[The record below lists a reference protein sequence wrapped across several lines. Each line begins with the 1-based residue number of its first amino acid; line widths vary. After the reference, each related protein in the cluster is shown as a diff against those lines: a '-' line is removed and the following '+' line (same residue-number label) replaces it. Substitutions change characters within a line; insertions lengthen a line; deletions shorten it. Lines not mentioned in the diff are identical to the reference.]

1 MSILV
6 IRKKLFEMKVGNFHI
21 NLIFLSSVISKL
33 FMKFD
38 KIKEFLPNKAK
49 KNIQIYGIIMNTR
62 FEPALIFELQIFNMI
77 RYLIERIESSFGCE
91 LISNETNL

>member
-1 MSILV
+1 
-6 IRKKLFEMKVGNFHI
+6 
-21 NLIFLSSVISKL
+21 
-33 FMKFD
+33 
-38 KIKEFLPNKAK
+38 
-49 KNIQIYGIIMNTR
+49 MNTR

>member
-49 KNIQIYGIIMNTR
+49 KKY
-62 FEPALIFELQIFNMI
+62 
-77 RYLIERIESSFGCE
+77 
-91 LISNETNL
+91 SNLRNNYEHKI